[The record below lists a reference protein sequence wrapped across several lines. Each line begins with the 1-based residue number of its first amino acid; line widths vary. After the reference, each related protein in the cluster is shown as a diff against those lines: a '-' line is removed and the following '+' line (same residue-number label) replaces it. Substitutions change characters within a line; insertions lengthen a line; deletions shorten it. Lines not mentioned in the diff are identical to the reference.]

1 MGRASKGTGSGRV
14 EDEGQKMRGSLELE
28 LTKYY
33 EKQSEQVYS

>member
-1 MGRASKGTGSGRV
+1 MERTSKDAGSGRM
-14 EDEGQKMRGSLELE
+14 EDEGQKMRNSLELE